1 MNQNPNNIS
10 GNILI
15 ADDEPTFLAATAQLL
30 RNEGFH
36 CDTAKNAAQAFE
48 KLSQKNYDLLIT
60 DIKMPGNVNLK
71 LVKKLA
77 VDSPATSIIL
87 VTGSP
92 SQQTA
97 VASVQLPVCAY
108 MVKPLDFSL
117 LLQNVKSAV
126 KISMLYKTVSKA
138 KTNLTNWLQELD
150 NIALALQR
158 GRNDVFDAA
167 LKSFLSIT
175 AAKIDE
181 TFDNIRIVAALI
193 DDIKPQTQICQ
204 VMNCPKLTDL
214 TDGIQQAIDSIE
226 KSREL
231 FKSKQLAEIRIKLEK
246 LLENI
251 QEV

>member
-1 MNQNPNNIS
+1 MNQNLNNIS

-30 RNEGFH
+30 RNEGFL
-36 CDTAKNAAQAFE
+36 CDTAENAQQVLKNLLH
-48 KLSQKNYDLLIT
+48 KTYDLLIA

-71 LVKKLA
+71 LVKKVA
-77 VDSPATSIIL
+77 ADSPATSIIL

-97 VASVQLPVCAY
+97 VASIQLPVCAY
-108 MVKPLDFSL
+108 MVKPIDFPQ
-117 LLQNVKSAV
+117 LLQNVKSAI
-126 KISMLYKTVSKA
+126 KISTLYKTVSKA
-138 KTNLTNWLQELD
+138 KTNLTKWLGELD
-150 NIALALQR
+150 NIELALQT
-158 GRNDVFDAA
+158 GRNDVFDTA

-181 TFDNIRIVAALI
+181 TFDNIRVVAALI

-214 TDGIQQAIDSIE
+214 TDGIQQAVDSIKE
-226 KSREL
+226 SREL
-231 FKSKQLAEIRIKLEK
+231 FKSKQLAEIRQKLET
-246 LLENI
+246 LLDSI
-251 QEV
+251 Q